1 MKKMALCHKSQWSEM
16 KRMAIWLLQK
26 MLEVMTTHNAYT
38 QFGRKDC
45 DSVRTM
51 IGMHTNKLHWKLP
64 TEREKKR
71 TIENANELQWA
82 TLEQISINANEKKM
96 SVDQSAG
103 EPASDNSK
111 KRLVN
116 IGSICV
122 DSYKY
127 GLANATTEQN
137 ITYNA

>member
-1 MKKMALCHKSQWSEM
+1 MKKKVALCHKSQWSEM

-82 TLEQISINANEKKM
+82 TLEQISINANEKKNV
-96 SVDQSAG
+96 SRPVSRR
-103 EPASDNSK
+103 ASQ
-111 KRLVN
+111 R
-116 IGSICV
+116 
-122 DSYKY
+122 
-127 GLANATTEQN
+127 QQ
-137 ITYNA
+137 

>member
-1 MKKMALCHKSQWSEM
+1 MKWNETNGHLIIAKDARSYDDTQRIHT
-16 KRMAIWLLQK
+16 IWQK
-26 MLEVMTTHNAYT
+26 GLWLGSDDDWNAYEQIALKT
-38 QFGRKDC
+38 TDR
-45 DSVRTM
+45 
-51 IGMHTNKLHWKLP
+51 
-64 TEREKKR
+64 EREKKR